1 MPFQIENLVSYAWL
15 VFNRFYHA
23 QESTNTDTM
32 TSKKW
37 YSNIQM

>member
-23 QESTNTDTM
+23 PWEYEHWHDD
-32 TSKKW
+32 K
-37 YSNIQM
+37 